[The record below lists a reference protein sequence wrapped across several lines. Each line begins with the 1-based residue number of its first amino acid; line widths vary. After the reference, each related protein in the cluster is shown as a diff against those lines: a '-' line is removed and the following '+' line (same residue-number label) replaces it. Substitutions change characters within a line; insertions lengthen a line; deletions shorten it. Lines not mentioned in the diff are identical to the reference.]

1 MEPGIVFVGLIGA
14 IAVLH
19 LAVQAGKALGSRL
32 GLQEGAH
39 SDQAAGQKMRDD
51 WYVFFHCSDLY
62 GREEPA
68 VSAGKPVGRQVAG
81 GRCEVPRPRPARP
94 RARL

>member
-19 LAVQAGKALGSRL
+19 LAVQAGKVLGSRR
-32 GLQEGAH
+32 GLQEAAH
-39 SDQAAGQKMRDD
+39 SDQAAGKKMRDD

-68 VSAGKPVGRQVAG
+68 VSAGKPVGRQVET
-81 GRCEVPRPRPARP
+81 GRHDAPRPRPARP
-94 RARL
+94 RARV